1 MIVTVTLN
9 PAIDKTV
16 SIDTLKPGSLNR
28 ITSVTVDAGG
38 KGVNVAKM
46 AAILGVECVATGFCG
61 GAGGVELT
69 TQLDQMG
76 ITHDFVKV
84 NCDTR
89 TNTKVLDDSYGIT
102 EFNEAGIVVNEAE
115 EKQLT
120 DKLLSYA
127 KPGTTFV
134 LAGSTHANAKAD
146 YYRELILLLKE
157 HGAYVLFD
165 ADGKAFEQAISSVPN
180 CIKPNNEEL
189 AGYCNKPN
197 MTNEEMYKACREFI
211 TKGVDFV
218 ALSMGSKGAAFITGD
233 QACFAPPIEVEV
245 SSTVGAGDSMVAAI
259 ACAKQMGLS
268 FEDTATLAMACS
280 AGAVTTQG
288 TKPPSIEL
296 VEELKSKVELE
307 HITIQ

>member
-16 SIDTLKPGSLNR
+16 RIDTLKPGGLNR
-28 ITSVTVDAGG
+28 IKSVTIDAGG

-61 GAGGVELT
+61 GAGGTELIS
-69 TQLDQMG
+69 QLDQLG

-84 NCDTR
+84 DCDTR

-102 EFNEAGIVVNEAE
+102 ELNEAGIVINEAE

-127 KPGTTFV
+127 KQGAIFV
-134 LAGSTHANAKAD
+134 LAGSTHANAKSD
-146 YYRELILLLKE
+146 YYRKLILLLKE
-157 HGAYVLFD
+157 HDAYVLFD
-165 ADGKAFEQAISSVPN
+165 ADGEAFKQALSATPN

-189 AGYCNKPN
+189 AGYCNKQT
-197 MTNEEMYKACREFI
+197 MTNEEMYKVCRQL
-211 TKGVDFV
+211 TDKGVDFV
-218 ALSMGSKGAAFITGD
+218 ALSMGAKGAAFITGNE
-233 QACFAPPIEVEV
+233 ACFAPPVEVEV

-268 FEDTATLAMACS
+268 LQDTATLAMACS

-296 VEELKSKVELE
+296 VEELKSKVKLE
-307 HITIQ
+307 YITI